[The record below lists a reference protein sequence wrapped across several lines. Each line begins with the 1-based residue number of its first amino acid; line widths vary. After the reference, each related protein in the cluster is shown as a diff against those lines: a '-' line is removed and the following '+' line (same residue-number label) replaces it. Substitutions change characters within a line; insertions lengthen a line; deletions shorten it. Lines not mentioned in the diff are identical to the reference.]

1 VSDQFPL
8 VRDADPIALLAAPP
22 VRGTTLQRYFP
33 RDVDSDL
40 DKALSRPRM
49 VLVVHQT
56 FSGARRAVYE
66 ALLRNLPDL
75 PLVMDGVADWD
86 VPQTRAVLWIDFT
99 DRRRRWDNVEEA
111 VKSIVRWFSSYRY
124 VVILAKADQPQVVDM
139 VTELTNTV
147 VRIDSQLTERE
158 RATAREWFNSDVR
171 SVEELASLTEPILE
185 PSGRHVADYHADT
198 DAGEDHLGI
207 TTDVNMLA
215 DVMVSRSVRPPLS
228 IGLFGNWGTGKSF
241 FMRQMYAR
249 VETLANAA
257 ATAEEARNGHGPT
270 ISSYCSTVRQIR
282 FNAWHYVEAN
292 LWASLATHIFDNLA
306 TDSSEKTLDRA
317 DKLAEMRREDQSLLD
332 QLSMVRLER
341 RLVAAQQERR
351 VPTGLTGEDF
361 AWVAQELGAPATTTA
376 DVRRFA
382 TELHGLGVETRR
394 VWTLLR
400 RNHFALAMTGVG
412 IVIAVALAV
421 LVRTPAWP
429 VLAGVVS
436 VLVGVTPV
444 VNRVREAVARI
455 RLASAAGDERIAK
468 LAEEEKRLERA
479 IAELATGHDATA
491 FAKSRHASGDYS
503 QHLGIVSLLRRD
515 LETFDT
521 MLSKEGEGG
530 LERIVLYIDDLDR
543 CPPDVVIKVLEAV
556 HLLVALPVF
565 VVVVA
570 VDPRWLHQA
579 IRHHY
584 AAMLPDPVNYLEK
597 IFQIPFQLSTMDEH
611 GFGNLV
617 QALSGQEKPAPEPG
631 GETGATRPSVLVWAG
646 EPEDP
651 QPRVELPAPVASE
664 RLELRPRQLHVSPD
678 ELAFL
683 TKLAPLVPT
692 PRAAKRLLN
701 LYRLVRARLS
711 DSELDQFVRS
721 GEFQA
726 VLVLLA
732 TSGNPAVSP
741 VDLPAEA
748 YEKWLPLVRRF
759 SFGHRGTAPGDADGG
774 RSGGGD

>member
-1 VSDQFPL
+1 VADQQFPL

-40 DKALSRPRM
+40 DKALTRPRK

-66 ALLRNLPDL
+66 ALLRNLPTL
-75 PLVMDGVADWD
+75 PLLTDSNADEDWD
-86 VPQTRAVLWIDFT
+86 AAPENAVLWLDLT
-99 DRRRRWDNVEEA
+99 DRGRRWANVEQVVA
-111 VKSIVRWFSSYRY
+111 SISRWSKSGRY
-124 VVILAKADQPQVVDM
+124 VVILAKADNHQVVDM

-147 VRIDSQLTERE
+147 VRIDSELTERE
-158 RATAREWFNSDVR
+158 RATAREWFDTDVR
-171 SVEELASLTEPILE
+171 SIQELASLTEPVLA
-185 PSGRHVADYHADT
+185 PSGRHVAGYHADT
-198 DAGEDHLGI
+198 DTGEDQLGI

-215 DVMVSRSVRPPLS
+215 DVVVSRFVKPPLS

-241 FMRQMYAR
+241 FMRQMRAR
-249 VETLANAA
+249 VDELADAA
-257 ATAEEARNGHGPT
+257 AKEKARPGLSAP
-270 ISSYCSTVRQIR
+270 SYCSTVRQIT

-292 LWASLATHIFDNLA
+292 LWASLATHIFDDLA
-306 TDSSEKTLDRA
+306 TEGSDKTLRARA
-317 DKLAEMRREDQSLLD
+317 DKLAAMRRTEQSLLTK
-332 QLSMVRLER
+332 LSAVRLER
-341 RLVAAQQERR
+341 RLVAAQQK
-351 VPTGLTGEDF
+351 PLDLTVDDF
-361 AWVAQELGAPATTTA
+361 AWVAKEMGVPAATTA

-394 VWTLLR
+394 FWTLLR
-400 RNHFALAMTGVG
+400 HNRFAWITIGIGVALAG
-412 IVIAVALAV
+412 ALAV
-421 LVRTPAWP
+421 LARTPVWP
-429 VLAGVVS
+429 ALAGFASLVVAAAPA
-436 VLVGVTPV
+436 LK
-444 VNRVREAVARI
+444 RVREAAARI
-455 RLASAAGDERIAK
+455 QRATKASDQRIAR
-468 LAEEEKRLERA
+468 LDEEEQRLERE

-491 FAKSRHASGDYS
+491 FAKSRHASEDYR

-515 LETFDT
+515 LETFAAILDD
-521 MLSKEGEGG
+521 EGDHG

-543 CPPDVVIKVLEAV
+543 CPPEVVIKVLEAV

-597 IFQIPFQLSTMDEH
+597 IFQIPFRLSTMDEG

-617 QALSGQEKPAPEPG
+617 QAL
-631 GETGATRPSVLVWAG
+631 AG
-646 EPEDP
+646 KARAEPEDDHAAT
-651 QPRVELPAPVASE
+651 QDAAELSQNARLDAPSPPPPPAPAPP
-664 RLELRPRQLHVSPD
+664 LELRPRQLDISPD
-678 ELAFL
+678 ELRFL
-683 TKLAPLVPT
+683 TTLASLVPT

-726 VLVLLA
+726 VLALLA
-732 TSGNPAVSP
+732 TSGNPEAAP
-741 VDLPAEA
+741 VDLPAAA
-748 YEKWLPLVRRF
+748 YERWLPLVRRF
-759 SFGHRGTAPGDADGG
+759 SFGHKGTAPGDVDGG
-774 RSGGGD
+774 RSGGDE